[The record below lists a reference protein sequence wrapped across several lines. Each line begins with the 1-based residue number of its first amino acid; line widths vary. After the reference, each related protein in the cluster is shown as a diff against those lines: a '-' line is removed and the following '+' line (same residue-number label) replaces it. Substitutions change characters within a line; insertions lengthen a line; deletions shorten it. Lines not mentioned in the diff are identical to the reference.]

1 MAVTPKVLI
10 LDEPTRGVDVAVKSE
25 IHDLIFNLSAEG
37 LPIIVISSE
46 LPEILKLSDR
56 IIVMH
61 EGQMTGIFQEK
72 EDLTETNLIKASI
85 GEISLAVR

>member
-1 MAVTPKVLI
+1 LAVTPKVLI